1 MTKRVPTLYQV
12 VGAALVLFFV
22 LPQGVAWVQALRQ
35 SGQPQELPLG
45 DIEASAVYQADDGS
59 LRMLRVMKH
68 STEREDVFQ
77 ILHNDL
83 QARQLMGTPQRVTL
97 PRDAHAKSAQMRV
110 QADGQMALV
119 LNGRDWWQWSQER
132 SLFEPMNAALSQ
144 RFAGQLATGVAKM
157 AFGSQREP
165 DLLDIT
171 SNTGDRYAVYWRT
184 GEIYPWGEQQQRLL
198 QRPWGQYRSTVERI
212 DYADF
217 KTDVARYG
225 LPSTL
230 VHYSQKLREGEF
242 QQLPLLEVHSTSDAV
257 VRAAPKRY
265 QAVSDGFVV
274 ARQSL
279 QEAGITQITQV
290 ASVPVQF
297 SGEVLARNA
306 DRVLMRYE
314 ETPTT
319 PAEVVL
325 QMVDVHSLQPVWRQS
340 TNTMPQMLAG
350 GYYVAAHPWKG
361 GFYLVTTQNLP
372 ALVIDN
378 AGKTLFDFQ
387 PQKREQL

>member
-198 QRPWGQYRSTVERI
+198 QRPWGQYRGTVERI

-279 QEAGITQITQV
+279 QEAGIAQITQV

-340 TNTMPQMLAG
+340 TNTMPPMLAG

-378 AGKTLFDFQ
+378 AGNTLFDFQ
-387 PQKREQL
+387 PQKRGQF

>member
-1 MTKRVPTLYQV
+1 MTRRVPTLYQV
-12 VGAALVLFFV
+12 VVAAIVLFFV
-22 LPQGVAWVQALRQ
+22 LPYGLAWVQALRQ
-35 SGQPQELPLG
+35 SGQPQDLPLG
-45 DIEASAVYQADDGS
+45 NIEASAVYQADDGS

-83 QARQLMGTPQRVTL
+83 QARQLIGEPQRVTL
-97 PRDAHAKSAQMRV
+97 PRDAYAKSAQMRV

-119 LNGRDWWQWSQER
+119 LNGRDWWQWSRER
-132 SLFEPMNAALSQ
+132 SLFEPMNAALIQ
-144 RFAGQLATGVAKM
+144 RFSGQLATGVAKL

-184 GEIYPWGEQQQRLL
+184 GEIYPWGGQQQRLL
-198 QRPWGQYRSTVERI
+198 QRPWGRYSQTVERI

-217 KTDVARYG
+217 RTDVARYG

-230 VHYSQKLREGEF
+230 VHYRQKLSEDEF

-265 QAVSDGFVV
+265 QAVSDGYVV

-279 QEAGITQITQV
+279 QEAGITDIAWV

-306 DRVLMRYE
+306 DRILMRYE

-325 QMVDVHSLQPVWRQS
+325 QMVDVHSLQPVWSQATS
-340 TNTMPQMLAG
+340 TLPQMLAG

-387 PQKREQL
+387 PQKRE

>member
-1 MTKRVPTLYQV
+1 MNRRVPTLYQV
-12 VGAALVLFFV
+12 VVAAIVLFFV
-22 LPQGVAWVQALRQ
+22 LPYGLAWVQALRQ

-45 DIEASAVYQADDGS
+45 NIEASAVYQADDGS

-83 QARQLMGTPQRVTL
+83 QARQLIAEPQRVTL
-97 PRDAHAKSAQMRV
+97 PRDAYAKSAQMRV

-119 LNGRDWWQWSQER
+119 LNGRDWWQWSRER

-144 RFAGQLATGVAKM
+144 RFSGQLATGVAKL

-184 GEIYPWGEQQQRLL
+184 GEIYPWGGQQQRLL
-198 QRPWGQYRSTVERI
+198 QRPWGRYSQTVERI

-217 KTDVARYG
+217 RTDVARYG

-230 VHYSQKLREGEF
+230 VHYRQKLSEDEF

-265 QAVSDGFVV
+265 QAVSDGYVV

-279 QEAGITQITQV
+279 QEAGITDIARV

-306 DRVLMRYE
+306 DRILMRYE

-325 QMVDVHSLQPVWRQS
+325 QMVDVHSLQPVWSQATS
-340 TNTMPQMLAG
+340 TLPQMLAG

-387 PQKREQL
+387 PQKRE